1 MQLICFDISLSL
13 FMIINVSCD
22 LKKNTL
28 KCLFQENIVHIQ
40 LIF

>member
-28 KCLFQENIVHIQ
+28 KYLFQENIVHIQ